1 MRGTTAELRVRPMRP
16 TDEAFV
22 LGLSRQVFAAYSIQ
36 PIRAMA
42 SMLADPSAAAL
53 VAELN
58 GERAGFFVLSLD
70 ALGRPFGPWQRPVI
84 ARLDAIA
91 VDPDAQG
98 RGVGRFLLARAE
110 ALARARGA
118 VVMALMTAEK
128 NHPARRLFTSAGFL
142 ELVRIPVAYARGQTG
157 VTMNKPL

>member
-1 MRGTTAELRVRPMRP
+1 MRP
-16 TDEAFV
+16 SDEAFV
-22 LGLSRQVFAAYSIQ
+22 FGLSQQVFAVYSIQ

-42 SMLADPSAAAL
+42 SMLADPDAAAL

-70 ALGRPFGPWQRPVI
+70 ALGRPFGPWARPLI

-98 RGVGRFLLARAE
+98 RVVGRFLLEQAE

-118 VVMALMTAEK
+118 VVMSLMTAEK
-128 NHPARRLFTSAGFL
+128 NHPARRLFASAGFL

-157 VTMNKPL
+157 VAMNKPL